1 MNKKIVIIIGFVLI
15 VAGLYFYKTQNVPP
29 VLSNVTN
36 QTQPG
41 STTVETFQQVFAH
54 NLPVL
59 TELGAEWCSPCKQMK
74 PILQQLRGEYNG
86 KLVVDQ
92 VNVDMETDKV
102 RSYAKYVQLRVIP
115 VQLLIAADG
124 KLLWKH
130 EGYIDETE
138 LRRIISEKTGVS

>member
-1 MNKKIVIIIGFVLI
+1 MNKKLAIILVFVVI
-15 VAGLYFYKTQNVPP
+15 VAGIYFYKTRIIPPALPIEDVSVPAG
-29 VLSNVTN
+29 NAA
-36 QTQPG
+36 
-41 STTVETFQQVFAH
+41 VETFQQVFSH

-59 TELGAEWCSPCKQMK
+59 TELGAEWCAPCKQMK
-74 PILQQLRGEYNG
+74 PVLQKIRADYSG

-102 RSYAKYVQLRVIP
+102 HSYAPYVQLRVIP

-130 EGYIDETE
+130 EGYIGEAE
-138 LRRIISEKTGVS
+138 LRRIISEKTGVN

>member
-74 PILQQLRGEYNG
+74 PILPQLRGEYNG